1 MNLIILY
8 YFMKILNSI
17 MKHYTKNE
25 YFSMHILF
33 TILYLLEKQKLNHNQ

>member
-8 YFMKILNSI
+8 YFMQGLNSI
-17 MKHYTKNE
+17 RKHYTKNK

-33 TILYLLEKQKLNHNQ
+33 TIVYLLEEKKLNHNQ